1 LRNKVKK
8 LILYLTI
15 FSVVVKKRGDN
26 VVKLDVVATN
36 CDKNP
41 KEEIAAYWTERA
53 DSFTKLRAKELHSE
67 KHARWEKEIL
77 GHLPVGEKLK
87 VLDVGCG
94 SGFFSILLAQNGHN
108 VTGIDL
114 TENMIMDAQKLADK
128 EGVSVLFQVMDAEK
142 LAFSNHNFD
151 LVISRNL
158 TWTLPNPEQA
168 YKEWLRVLKPGGLL
182 LNYDAEYAGS
192 RTERLQ
198 VSNAHQDLPPELL
211 EQCRKIY
218 NMLAISDV
226 QRPKWDQFVL
236 AKLNKCLCQ
245 VDLQVGERIY
255 KEKDEFYISV
265 PMFGIVV
272 TKNGLEG
279 ECIDI

>member
-1 LRNKVKK
+1 MIK
-8 LILYLTI
+8 I
-15 FSVVVKKRGDN
+15 DM
-26 VVKLDVVATN
+26 DATN
-36 CDKNP
+36 CDKNS
-41 KEEIAAYWTERA
+41 KDQIAAYWKERA
-53 DSFTKLRAKELHSE
+53 YSFTELRAKELHSE
-67 KHARWEKEIL
+67 KYALWKNEIL
-77 GHLPVGEKLK
+77 RHLPAGEKLT

-94 SGFFSILLAQNGHN
+94 SGFFSILLAQNGHR

-114 TENMIMDAQKLADK
+114 TEDMIINAKKLALL
-128 EGVSVLFQVMDAEK
+128 EGVEVCFQVMDAEK
-142 LAFSNHNFD
+142 LEFPSHNFD

-158 TWTLPNPEQA
+158 TWTLPHPEQA

-198 VSNAHQDLPPELL
+198 VSNAHKDLPPELL
-211 EQCRKIY
+211 EQCRAIY
-218 NMLAISDV
+218 NMLDISLV
-226 QRPKWDQFVL
+226 QRPKWDQLVL

-255 KEKDEFYISV
+255 KEQDEFYIDV

-272 TKNGLEG
+272 NKRGLK
-279 ECIDI
+279 